1 MTEVVI
7 IKYFPVLLKASVVTI
22 ELTAIAV
29 TIGLVFGLVAA
40 LFRISKIKLLNY
52 IGSFYVW
59 LFRGTPLLLQIFFIY
74 YGLPKII
81 PALTLPAF
89 LAGAIALIINS
100 GAYTA
105 EIIRAAILS
114 IDRGQY
120 EAAKALGMTYLQ
132 TMRYVIVPQTYK
144 RLIPP
149 IGNEFIALLKD
160 SSLVSTIGM
169 VELMRAAQLK
179 ASATGRDAEI
189 YIAALVIYLALT
201 TVFST
206 IFHWLEKRLG
216 KYEQR

>member
-1 MTEVVI
+1 LTDSII

-29 TIGLVFGLVAA
+29 TIGLIFGLVAA

-74 YGLPKII
+74 YGLPKIV

-114 IDRGQY
+114 IDRGSM
-120 EAAKALGMTYLQ
+120 K
-132 TMRYVIVPQTYK
+132 
-144 RLIPP
+144 
-149 IGNEFIALLKD
+149 LLKH
-160 SSLVSTIGM
+160 LV
-169 VELMRAAQLK
+169 
-179 ASATGRDAEI
+179 
-189 YIAALVIYLALT
+189 
-201 TVFST
+201 
-206 IFHWLEKRLG
+206 
-216 KYEQR
+216 